1 MDYILGNPHN
11 FHSGACLSPLLVL
24 SPISCSQCSVR
35 ASQIPMAQVCSS
47 YKMQIRDIGDKVVR
61 VNVRRLAHHQL
72 NLNMGFLDNLFG
84 QKIILTAEMKIMAE
98 KMIGNN
104 WFENCGVSS
113 AFDTQYRIELVHTI
127 DEAEKKLAYKRD
139 VSGFVTLDNLLI
151 EASRRKQLFLSLNH
165 KNEIENTWNKLTD
178 TIVKAYISNNKL
190 DIDKIQQNFNSKF
203 GVQVDLYLRRIFVET
218 LNELYFK
225 SRIENFPTF
234 FSDIINIYLKGNVVV
249 GWLGKF
255 GSHENQVKEI
265 FPISPNDGILNVW

>member
-1 MDYILGNPHN
+1 
-11 FHSGACLSPLLVL
+11 
-24 SPISCSQCSVR
+24 
-35 ASQIPMAQVCSS
+35 
-47 YKMQIRDIGDKVVR
+47 MQIRDIGDKVVH
-61 VNVRRLAHHQL
+61 VNVGRLAHHQL

-139 VSGFVTLDNLLI
+139 VRGFVTLDNLLI
-151 EASRRKQLFLSLNH
+151 EAGRRKELFLSLNH
-165 KNEIENTWNKLTD
+165 RSELENTWNKLTD
-178 TIVKAYISNNKL
+178 TIVKAYISNYKF
-190 DIDKIQQNFNSKF
+190 DFDKIQEKFNDEF
-203 GVQVDLYLRRIFVET
+203 GIQVDLYLRRIFVDT
-218 LNELYFK
+218 LNEIYFK
-225 SRIENFPTF
+225 SYIENFPTF
-234 FSDIINIYLKGNVVV
+234 FTDIIDVYLKGNVIV

-255 GSHENQVKEI
+255 GSHEIQVKEI

>member
-1 MDYILGNPHN
+1 MIFLLGFNYRRKENHE
-11 FHSGACLSPLLVL
+11 L
-24 SPISCSQCSVR
+24 
-35 ASQIPMAQVCSS
+35 
-47 YKMQIRDIGDKVVR
+47 QIRDIGDKVVR

-84 QKIILTAEMKIMAE
+84 QKIILTPEIKIMAE
-98 KMIGNN
+98 KVIENN
-104 WFENCGVSS
+104 WFENCGVRS

-151 EASRRKQLFLSLNH
+151 EAGRRKELFLSLNH
-165 KNEIENTWNKLTD
+165 RSELENTWNKLTD
-178 TIVKAYISNNKL
+178 TIVKAYISNYKF
-190 DIDKIQQNFNSKF
+190 DFDKIQQNFNSKF

-225 SRIENFPTF
+225 SRIENFPIF
-234 FSDIINIYLKGNVVV
+234 FSDVIDIYLKGNVVV

-255 GSHENQVKEI
+255 GSHEIQVKEI